1 MNQGI
6 TGGVNEMEEIKNL
19 AAAEKEEEKITK
31 KSSNNNRQ
39 AIKANRISF
48 STHDGHALTPA
59 ESLFIDEYIKT
70 NGRQAVLKAY
80 PNRNPNG
87 AAQYAQELLNRP
99 YITSEI
105 NYRLAQSRDAAIA
118 DAKEIMQYFTDV
130 MRGKIND
137 QFGLEASL
145 GERTK
150 AAQELAKRTIDIE
163 NRLAGKEQPPEVKI
177 TLDWARPTEVAKVEV
192 K

>member
-1 MNQGI
+1 MNQDNL
-6 TGGVNEMEEIKNL
+6 GGMEEIKNL
-19 AAAEKEEEKITK
+19 AAAENVEEKITK
-31 KSSNNNRQ
+31 KSTCNNR
-39 AIKANRISF
+39 ASIKSNRVSF

-59 ESLFIDEYIKT
+59 EALFIDEYLKS

-80 PNRNPNG
+80 PNRNPNT
-87 AAQYAQELLNRP
+87 AAQYAQSLLNRE

-105 NYRLAQSRDAAIA
+105 NHRLEMSRDASIA

-177 TLDWARPTEVAKVEV
+177 TLDWARPTEAVKVETNEQ
-192 K
+192 